1 MGSVR
6 VKRDKLFI
14 DFRFLGER
22 CREYTALPDTKPNR
36 KLLQQLLSRVE
47 SEISLG
53 TFNYL
58 ATFPGSKTGIR
69 LAQLPSDTPDVGLSP
84 IPAALESVDGG
95 VMRAGVARVSTA
107 AMTPLFKDFAEVWVV
122 ECGLDWRASHR
133 ATVRSTLDRH
143 LIPAFGDVEVG
154 SINKSDV
161 LQLRTRL
168 AQLSGRNGNA
178 SLSAKTINRV
188 IQVLGQILEEAA
200 DRFGITNPVKK
211 VKRLRQPRVDIHPFS
226 MSEVQLLI
234 NTVRPDYRSYL
245 VVRFFTGMRT
255 GELHGLRWSRV
266 DFERR
271 QILVRDAWVRGK
283 LDETKTDGSIRDIEM
298 SQPVFDALMAQ
309 RETTYRPDGDSFVFC
324 NRMGEPFDVD
334 NITNRLWYPLLRHL
348 GLARRRPYQT
358 RHTFATLLLGAGENP
373 EFVARQLGHANT
385 MMLFNTYSRYVPN
398 LTRRD
403 GSAFNRMVTGALLP
417 PLPSEATGLSM
428 SSDRVTT
435 DQEVGHAA

>member
-6 VKRDKLFI
+6 VKREKLFV

-22 CREYTALPDTKPNR
+22 CREYTALADTKSNR
-36 KLLQQLLSRVE
+36 KLLQQLLDRVE

-69 LAQLPSDTPDVGLSP
+69 LAQQRSDGQD
-84 IPAALESVDGG
+84 AALAPIAAGLATSAGSG
-95 VMRAGVARVSTA
+95 VGASAAVVA
-107 AMTPLFKDFAEVWVV
+107 TPLFSEFVDVWFI
-122 ECGLDWRASHR
+122 ECGLDWRDSHR

-143 LIPAFGDVEVG
+143 LLPAFGDVPVG
-154 SINKSDV
+154 NISKSDV

-168 AQLSGRNGNA
+168 AKLSGRNGNA

-200 DRFGITNPVKK
+200 DRFGFVNPVKK
-211 VKRLRQPRVDIHPFS
+211 VKRLRQSRVEIHPFS
-226 MSEVQLLI
+226 MDEVQLLI
-234 NTVRPDYRSYL
+234 SSVRSDYRDYL

-271 QILVRDAWVRGK
+271 QLLVRDAWVRGK
-283 LDETKTDGSIRDIEM
+283 LDETKTDGSIRNIEM
-298 SQPVFDALMAQ
+298 SQPVFDALMSQ
-309 RETTYRPDGDSFVFC
+309 REATFQPGVDSYVFS

-348 GLARRRPYQT
+348 GLAKRRPYQT
-358 RHTFATLLLGAGENP
+358 RHTFATLLLAAGENP

-385 MMLFNTYSRYVPN
+385 MMLFKTYSRYVPN

-403 GSAFNRMVTGALLP
+403 GSAFDRLVTGAMVP
-417 PLPSEATGLSM
+417 ANGIEGVARAG
-428 SSDRVTT
+428 
-435 DQEVGHAA
+435 

>member
-1 MGSVR
+1 MGSIR
-6 VKRDKLFI
+6 SRGDKLFV
-14 DFRFLGER
+14 DFRYLGHR
-22 CREYTALPDTKPNR
+22 CREQTLLPDTKPNR

-47 SEISLG
+47 SEIALG

-69 LAQLPSDTPDVGLSP
+69 LAQHRRDGPDAALSP
-84 IPAALESVDGG
+84 IAAGLASPAGAG
-95 VMRAGVARVSTA
+95 AGVTGAVGA
-107 AMTPLFKDFAEVWVV
+107 TPLFSEFVEVWVH

-154 SINKSDV
+154 SISKSDV

-168 AQLSGRNGNA
+168 AQLSGRNGNK

-200 DRFGITNPVKK
+200 DRFGIINPVKK

-226 MSEVQLLI
+226 MAEVQLLI
-234 NTVRPDYRSYL
+234 NTVRPDYRNYL

-271 QILVRDAWVRGK
+271 QLLVRDAWVRGM

-309 RETTYRPDGDSFVFC
+309 REATFRPDVDSFVFC

-348 GLARRRPYQT
+348 GLTKRRPYQT

-403 GSAFNRMVTGALLP
+403 GSAFNRMVMGAMF
-417 PLPSEATGLSM
+417 SANG
-428 SSDRVTT
+428 DKGVA
-435 DQEVGHAA
+435 DVG